1 MQSLMETILCNSIVA
16 EDVVVVD
23 GKTDRK
29 ICRCADVVSERAFRY
44 EYAIDVVDVR

>member
-23 GKTDRK
+23 GWM
-29 ICRCADVVSERAFRY
+29 EY
-44 EYAIDVVDVR
+44 ETTHRFTFH